1 MLHRRILRPAS
12 RRLAAA
18 TTRGPR
24 LRAVVAIT
32 GAAIASVVVA
42 ATPAA
47 AQLIKVPAP
56 REATRPVTL
65 SATVGFL
72 QSQGRVDGQSGAI
85 WSLGEA
91 VQRRVALDVGLRSG
105 ALGVALVDA
114 RLPLS
119 RSGGSALAN
128 SDGDI
133 AQRSYLV
140 TFRSRETEGAH
151 QIVELG
157 GGLSQWADYRGTDP
171 LTADEAKT
179 RNALTL
185 IVGYGFGFTLRQR
198 ATLTLVQ
205 DYATLWGPGEGLRA
219 GETRA
224 VRQYVTRVGVRYRFT
239 GTR

>member
-1 MLHRRILRPAS
+1 MLLPRILR
-12 RRLAAA
+12 RV
-18 TTRGPR
+18 
-24 LRAVVAIT
+24 AVVA
-32 GAAIASVVVA
+32 VVA
-42 ATPAA
+42 AVVATPAA
-47 AQLIKVPAP
+47 AQLIKVPPP

-65 SATVGFL
+65 SATLGIL

-85 WSLGEA
+85 WYLGEA
-91 VQRRVALDVGLRSG
+91 VQRRVTLDVGLRSG
-105 ALGVALVDA
+105 AIGVSLADA

-119 RSGGSALAN
+119 RSGGSATAT

-151 QIVELG
+151 QIVELA

-171 LTADEAKT
+171 LTTEEAKART
-179 RNALTL
+179 ALTL
-185 IVGYGFGFTLRQR
+185 VVGYGFGFTLGKR
-198 ATLTLVQ
+198 AALTLVQ
-205 DYATLWGPGEGLRA
+205 DYTTLWGPGEGLRA

-224 VRQYVTRVGVRYRFT
+224 VRQYVTRIGVRYRFT

>member
-1 MLHRRILRPAS
+1 MLLPRILR
-12 RRLAAA
+12 RV
-18 TTRGPR
+18 
-24 LRAVVAIT
+24 AVVA
-32 GAAIASVVVA
+32 AVVA
-42 ATPAA
+42 TPVA

-85 WSLGEA
+85 WYLGEA
-91 VQRRVALDVGLRSG
+91 VQRRVSLDIGLRSG
-105 ALGVALVDA
+105 ALGVALADA

-119 RSGGSALAN
+119 RSGGSAQPN
-128 SDGDI
+128 SDGNI

-151 QIVELG
+151 QIVELA
-157 GGLSQWADYRGTDP
+157 GGLSHWADYRGTDP
-171 LTADEAKT
+171 LTADEAT
-179 RNALTL
+179 ARNALTL
-185 IVGYGFGFTLRQR
+185 VVGYGFGFTVGQR

-224 VRQYVTRVGVRYRFT
+224 VRQYVTRVGIRYRFT

>member
-1 MLHRRILRPAS
+1 MLLSCILR
-12 RRLAAA
+12 RV
-18 TTRGPR
+18 
-24 LRAVVAIT
+24 AVVA
-32 GAAIASVVVA
+32 AVV

-56 REATRPVTL
+56 REATRPVTV

-72 QSQGRVDGQSGAI
+72 QSQGRVDGQSDAI
-85 WSLGEA
+85 WYLGEA
-91 VQRRVALDVGLRSG
+91 VQRRVSLDVGLRSG
-105 ALGVALVDA
+105 ALGIAFADA

-119 RSGGSALAN
+119 RSGGSAQPN

-151 QIVELG
+151 QIVELA

-171 LTADEAKT
+171 LTADETTA

-185 IVGYGFGFTLRQR
+185 VVGYGFGFTVGQR

-219 GETRA
+219 DETRA
-224 VRQYVTRVGVRYRFT
+224 VRQYITRVGVRYRFT

>member
-1 MLHRRILRPAS
+1 MLHRRFLRPAH
-12 RRLAAA
+12 RGFA
-18 TTRGPR
+18 TASARGTSVTAR
-24 LRAVVAIT
+24 VAI
-32 GAAIASVVVA
+32 IACALGVTA
-42 ATPAA
+42 PAT

-56 REATRPVTL
+56 TAAIRPVTL

-85 WSLGEA
+85 WYLGES
-91 VQRRVALDVGLRSG
+91 VQRRVSLDVGLRSG

-171 LTADEAKT
+171 LTADEAKA

-185 IVGYGFGFTLRQR
+185 IVGYGFGFTLGKR

-224 VRQYVTRVGVRYRFT
+224 VRQYVTRVGMRYRFT